1 LTFDSIQNLATC
13 LLLST
18 VVCYLAVSPRNLP
31 LVHYNQKFYEILRI
45 AYLTTIPP
53 VLVGLLVVEHTE
65 NNINRLVSGF
75 YYAFTLGYVGT
86 FCAQIFSATWIRL
99 AVFCWWERNV
109 FELAPNVPL
118 PIIPW
123 VLREHKYRPK
133 RIILFVQDFVTSCV
147 ARPLIE
153 EFMELKILQWRV
165 LLPK

>member
-1 LTFDSIQNLATC
+1 LTFDSIQKLATC
-13 LLLST
+13 LILST
-18 VVCYLAVSPRNLP
+18 VVCYSAVSPRSLP
-31 LVHYNQKFYEILRI
+31 LVQYNQKFYEILRI

-53 VLVGLLVVEHTE
+53 VLGVLLVVDLAE

-86 FCAQIFSATWIRL
+86 FCAQILSATWIRL

-109 FELAPNVPL
+109 FQLAPNVPL

-133 RIILFVQDFVTSCV
+133 RITLFVQDVVTSCV
-147 ARPLIE
+147 ASPLIE
-153 EFMELKILQWRV
+153 EFMKLKILQWSV
-165 LLPK
+165 PLPK